1 MNATTNQPLF
11 RMFTG
16 LLIILGLASM
26 ILALFGFPLSE
37 DSRLHIQHYLLIAAG
52 LFMFILGL
60 RRQLTIWKKE
70 SSGEWEPPAD
80 STYTV
85 PINTYT
91 LGSNLVKLLF
101 LLFSPLKA
109 FTNRK
114 TRSQGGAAASDQDTT
129 DPTPQEDE

>member
-1 MNATTNQPLF
+1 MTATTNQPLF
-11 RMFTG
+11 RMITG
-16 LLIILGLASM
+16 LLIILGLASI

-85 PINTYT
+85 PINSYS

-109 FTNRK
+109 FTNRNS
-114 TRSQGGAAASDQDTT
+114 RSQGGAAASDPDTP
-129 DPTPQEDE
+129 DSTPPEDE

>member
-1 MNATTNQPLF
+1 MTATTNQPLF
-11 RMFTG
+11 RMITG
-16 LLIILGLASM
+16 LLIILGLVSM

-60 RRQLTIWKKE
+60 SRQLTIWKKE

-85 PINTYT
+85 PINSYS

-114 TRSQGGAAASDQDTT
+114 TRSQGGAASEPDSPDA
-129 DPTPQEDE
+129 TPPADE